1 MTRMMTVGYVPAY
14 LPSYE
19 TNRHDVIGR
28 SRELL
33 ARRVET
39 AGGRLASE
47 VDPVETSAQAVE
59 AARRLTA
66 EGADLVVLQ
75 SASFAMGDVVEPFA
89 DQGHRLCL
97 WAPDEP
103 RRSGPIPLNGFVS
116 MHLHAGVLRRWAR
129 DRGIPF
135 KWLFGD
141 EGHPWF
147 EDRLAITLDA
157 VRGLASL
164 EGARVGLVG
173 GVAPSFLNVVA
184 DPRILHDGLDVDVTS
199 FELADVI
206 ATAESILAADDPS
219 PLDSVVADLH
229 DAARGRVDVD
239 EDALRRNA
247 AVYASLRRLAGE
259 HHLDALAVSDWPVF
273 QERMG
278 LHPGLAFSW
287 LDEHDGIPV
296 ASEGDVG
303 GALSML
309 LARGVSGEP
318 AMLLDVNDVD
328 LEHDALLTWHCGGS
342 PLAIADERGV
352 RWTPHT
358 TLARP
363 PAPPMGTVA
372 DLQFRHG
379 PVTLLRVAA
388 DGARLFVVDAAV
400 VPTPHPGFDG
410 SRGWVSGFRDAN
422 GAIGAGDVVQTLIHE
437 GVEHHLALVQ
447 GHHAASLREAA
458 AWLRA
463 DTIATRPYRDE
474 LLAAPEIWS

>member
-1 MTRMMTVGYVPAY
+1 MTRTVTVGYVPAH

-19 TNRHDVIGR
+19 TSRHDVIGR
-28 SRELL
+28 SREVL
-33 ARRVET
+33 ARRVGA

-47 VDPVETSAQAVE
+47 VEPVETKAQASQ
-59 AARRLTA
+59 AARRMAA

-89 DQGHRLCL
+89 DQGHRICL

-103 RRSGPIPLNGFVS
+103 RRHGPIPLNGFVS

-129 DRGIPF
+129 ERGIPF

-147 EDRLAITLDA
+147 EDRLAVTLRA

-184 DPRILHDGLDVDVTS
+184 DPRVLHDVLDVEVAS
-199 FELADVI
+199 FELGDVI
-206 ATAESILAADDPS
+206 DTAESILASDDPS
-219 PLDSVVADLH
+219 ALDGVVADLR

-239 EDALRRNA
+239 DGDLRRNA
-247 AVYASLRRLAGE
+247 AVYAALRRLADAHE
-259 HHLDALAVSDWPVF
+259 LDALAVSDWPVF
-273 QERMG
+273 QERME

-287 LDEHDGIPV
+287 LDEHDGVPV

-309 LARGVSGEP
+309 LARGVAGEP

-363 PAPPMGTVA
+363 PASPMGTVA

-379 PVTLLRVAA
+379 PVTLLRVSA

-410 SRGWVSGFRDAN
+410 SRGWVSEFRDPN
-422 GAIGAGDVVQTLIHE
+422 GAIGAGDVVQTLMHE
-437 GVEHHLALVQ
+437 GIEHHLALVP

-458 AWLRA
+458 AWLGSRPI
-463 DTIATRPYRDE
+463 TIHPYRDE
-474 LLAAPEIWS
+474 LLAAPEIRP